1 MSKTTVKKALAGLDA
16 ESLREMIMEMY
27 AARREA
33 REYLEFWA
41 NPDLEHEIDSAK
53 SRIFK
58 VYFTAVDKPRR
69 KSTVTEVKTIK
80 KNFETLC
87 PDPERMCDLL
97 LYIPETM
104 LSWLKA
110 RRGLG
115 MVSNRP
121 RIEKALDEAASYIES
136 SGMESQFGLRL
147 DRLRESFSDFFANQP
162 STTSRGRR
170 RRGWGWG
177 F

>member
-1 MSKTTVKKALAGLDA
+1 MSKTRVKKALAGLDA
-16 ESLREMIMEMY
+16 EALREMIMEMY

-33 REYLEFWA
+33 RDYLEFWA
-41 NPDLEHEIDSAK
+41 NPDLEQELDAAK

-58 VYFTAVDKPRR
+58 VYFTAIDKPRR
-69 KSTVTEVKTIK
+69 KPTVTEVKTIK

-87 PDPERMCDLL
+87 PDPERMCDMM

-115 MVSNRP
+115 MVSCRP
-121 RIEKALDEAASYIES
+121 RIEKAIEEASAYIES
-136 SGMESQFGLRL
+136 SGMEAQFGLRL
-147 DRLRESFSDFFANQP
+147 DRLRESFRDFYDNQP
-162 STTSRGRR
+162 ATTLRGRR
-170 RRGWGWG
+170 RRWGWY
-177 F
+177 